1 MHYIK
6 NCFSIEQKKQK
17 IGLITSKFAARI
29 VLAVSFITILSVQVV
44 SQVHADTVKGLYE
57 SKVLV
62 ASQAKDERTEALRQ
76 AFMRVLIRVSGRV
89 DIAQSTDYP
98 NIQEAIELATRYA
111 QQYRYLKYKPKPG
124 ADKTKKLILWVRFD
138 EAAVSR
144 LLTNNNIPVWGSVR
158 PATLVW
164 LVIDNRGQ
172 REMIANNSRH
182 EARNILV
189 RQSRQRGVPLRL
201 PLLDLKDQSSLR
213 TSDVWGNF
221 ESPIME
227 ASQRYQT
234 EAVLV
239 GRAFQSTGGYWNA
252 RWSLYSDSRRQD
264 WSMSGSTL
272 EEVLLPGIDT
282 TAEAL
287 SSRYASAG
295 QTESG
300 TVLVQVKDIKNL
312 ADYNRVIAYL
322 KKLSHVSSV
331 QPSYLTATNAVFK
344 LTTAQGRLG
353 IARAVALGHTLVS
366 ETVASTTEPTLPP
379 EQLAELAAEQ
389 AASQTAQNEVA
400 PDLVYRLVP

>member
-1 MHYIK
+1 MTTR
-6 NCFSIEQKKQK
+6 
-17 IGLITSKFAARI
+17 LVARI
-29 VLAVSFITILSVQVV
+29 VLTAVVITGLSVQAVPDAR
-44 SQVHADTVKGLYE
+44 ADVVKGLYE

-62 ASQAKDERTEALRQ
+62 ASQAKKERTEALRQ
-76 AFMRVLIRVSGRV
+76 AFMRIIIRVSGRI
-89 DIAQSTDYP
+89 DIVQSADYP

-111 QQYRYLKYKPKPG
+111 QQYRYLKYKPQPG
-124 ADKTKKLILWVRFD
+124 AAQTKKLILWVRFD
-138 EAAVSR
+138 EAAVTR
-144 LLTNNNIPVWGSVR
+144 LLSNNNIPVWGSAR

-172 REMIANNSRH
+172 REMIANNSQH

-201 PLLDLKDQSSLR
+201 PLLDLKDRSSLR
-213 TSDVWGNF
+213 ISDVWGNF
-221 ESPIME
+221 ESPIML

-264 WSMSGSTL
+264 WSISGSTL
-272 EEVLLPGIDT
+272 DEVLLPGIDT
-282 TAEAL
+282 TAEIL

-295 QTESG
+295 QTEAG
-300 TVLVQVKDIKNL
+300 IVLVQVKDIKNL
-312 ADYNRVIAYL
+312 ADYNRVLAYL

-331 QPSYLTATNAVFK
+331 QPSYLTASNAIFK
-344 LTTAQGRLG
+344 LTTPQGRLG
-353 IARAVALGHTLVS
+353 IARGVALGHTLVS
-366 ETVASTTEPTLPP
+366 ETVASTTEPTLP
-379 EQLAELAAEQ
+379 QTQTGEQ
-389 AASQTAQNEVA
+389 ATSQAALNEVT

>member
-1 MHYIK
+1 MTTR
-6 NCFSIEQKKQK
+6 
-17 IGLITSKFAARI
+17 LVARI
-29 VLAVSFITILSVQVV
+29 VLTAVVITGLSVQAVPDA
-44 SQVHADTVKGLYE
+44 HADVVKGLYE

-62 ASQAKDERTEALRQ
+62 TSQAKKERTEALRQ
-76 AFMRVLIRVSGRV
+76 AFMRIIIRVSGRI
-89 DIAQSTDYP
+89 DIVQSADYP

-111 QQYRYLKYKPKPG
+111 QQYRYLKYKPQPG
-124 ADKTKKLILWVRFD
+124 ADQTKKLILWVRFD
-138 EAAVSR
+138 EAAVTR
-144 LLTNNNIPVWGSVR
+144 LLSNNNIPIWGSAR

-172 REMIANNSRH
+172 REMIANNSQH

-201 PLLDLKDQSSLR
+201 PLLDLKDRSSLR
-213 TSDVWGNF
+213 ISDVWGNF
-221 ESPIME
+221 ESPIML

-239 GRAFQSTGGYWNA
+239 GRAFQSTGGYWNV

-272 EEVLLPGIDT
+272 DEVLLPGIDT
-282 TAEAL
+282 TAEIL

-295 QTESG
+295 QAEAG
-300 TVLVQVKDIKNL
+300 IVLVQVKDIKNL
-312 ADYNRVIAYL
+312 ADYNRVLAYL

-331 QPSYLTATNAVFK
+331 QPSYLTASNAIFK
-344 LTTAQGRLG
+344 LTTPQGRLG
-353 IARAVALGHTLVS
+353 IARGVALGHTLVS

-379 EQLAELAAEQ
+379 AQTGEQ
-389 AASQTAQNEVA
+389 ATAQAALNEVT